1 MNDFFIT
8 YLHNII
14 MVIIFVLSLFSL
26 IKGFVCTQKPLIV
39 VGIISISLL
48 ILNAVLYLLNL
59 QINPIIKNVILLRNI
74 FLLFFMVSISYKK
87 RVIKVLSL
95 ISSVIVSVI
104 ISLVVY
110 FFNVGVT
117 YVNNNDGSYVGVY
130 EALTGISESKVY
142 YYKNYGIVFIDGTW
156 SYMENY
162 GIVLSGTDT
171 IFDREPYDKVYNS
184 GYSDK

>member
-1 MNDFFIT
+1 
-8 YLHNII
+8 
-14 MVIIFVLSLFSL
+14 
-26 IKGFVCTQKPLIV
+26 
-39 VGIISISLL
+39 
-48 ILNAVLYLLNL
+48 
-59 QINPIIKNVILLRNI
+59 
-74 FLLFFMVSISYKK
+74 MVSISYKK